1 MNEAN
6 QNKQSAAQLLAWYR
20 DMGIDEAIAN
30 VPQNR
35 FEESKARAAQPKS
48 AAQTPIKAPVKVPL
62 SSPPPSSQ
70 DTRPVANAASLD
82 TKANLLDARKRAAA
96 CKTLDELR
104 EAMEDFDGLT
114 LKKTAKNLVFGDGN
128 PNASVMFIGE
138 APGRDEDI
146 QGKPFVGRS
155 GQLLDRMMAAIGLNR
170 TSAYITNVIA
180 WRPPGNRTP
189 TPAETAVCRPFID
202 RHIELV
208 NPKVLVF
215 LGGVAAKEMLG
226 VTTGIMRLRGKWMDF
241 PPNEHT
247 YRAIATLHPAYLLR
261 QPAHKRLAWRDFLEI
276 KRMLDA
282 QTEVEPEKPE
292 ENNGQD

>member
-1 MNEAN
+1 MNGAG
-6 QNKQSAAQLLAWYR
+6 QDKQSAAQLLAWYR
-20 DMGIDEAIAN
+20 DMGIDEAIAAE
-30 VPQNR
+30 PQNR
-35 FEESKARAAQPKS
+35 FEESKARAARPKP
-48 AAQTPIKAPVKVPL
+48 AAQTPIKAPVKAPL
-62 SSPPPSSQ
+62 TSPPAPSQ
-70 DTRPVANAASLD
+70 DTRPTANAASLD
-82 TKANLLDARKRAAA
+82 IEANTLDARKRAAA
-96 CKTLDELR
+96 CKTLVELR

-128 PNASVMFIGE
+128 PEASVMFIGE

-155 GQLLDRMMAAIGLNR
+155 GQLLDRMMAAIGLDR

-226 VTTGIMRLRGKWMDF
+226 VTTGIMRLRGKWMEF

-282 QTEVEPEKPE
+282 QTDVEPEKPE